1 MINPVITAIIA
12 REEQAT
18 IDFRRDLHA
27 HPELPWEER
36 RTTDRVVAELENIG
50 IACSRTV
57 PTGVIAD
64 ITGSKP
70 GKTVALRADMDALP
84 VHELN
89 DRLSYKSLTAGKMHA
104 CGHDSHTA
112 MLLTSARALYE
123 VREQMAGNVR
133 LIFQPAEE
141 IAEGAK
147 AMIAQG
153 ALDNVDN
160 IFGMHIWS
168 GSPSGKISCNVGS
181 SFASADLLKVTF
193 RGRGGHG
200 SMPEACIDAAVVASA
215 FVMNLQAIVAR
226 ETSPLDSAVVSIG
239 RMDVGTRFNVIAE
252 NALLDG
258 TVRCFSIETRRRLEA
273 AITRYAQHTAAM
285 YGASVDVDYCYGT
298 LPVINE
304 ERSALLAQSTI
315 REAFG
320 DDVLFSE
327 KPTTGGEDF
336 SFYLQDIPGCFA
348 LLGSGNKAK
357 GSDYA
362 HHHGCFNIDEQ
373 VMKTG
378 AGLYAQYAWRYLHQD
393 RF

>member
-1 MINPVITAIIA
+1 MGGTANDGA
-12 REEQAT
+12 RRGGTGEHRHRLPSYRS
-18 IDFRRDLHA
+18 DRRHCR
-27 HPELPWEER
+27 HHR
-36 RTTDRVVAELENIG
+36 GR
-50 IACSRTV
+50 
-57 PTGVIAD
+57 
-64 ITGSKP
+64 P

-84 VHELN
+84 VQELN
-89 DRLSYKSLTAGKMHA
+89 DRLSYKSQIAGKMHA

-112 MLLTSARALYE
+112 MLLTAARALYE
-123 VREQMAGNVR
+123 VRKQMSGNVR

-147 AMIAQG
+147 AMIDQG
-153 ALDNVDN
+153 ALDSVDN

-168 GSPSGKISCNVGS
+168 GSPAGKISCNLGS

-226 ETSPLDSAVVSIG
+226 ETSPLESAVVTIG

-252 NALLDG
+252 NAVLDG
-258 TVRCFSIETRRRLEA
+258 TVRCFSIETRQRLKA
-273 AITRYAQHTAAM
+273 AIARYAQHTAAM
-285 YGASVDVDYCYGT
+285 YGATVAVDYCYGT
-298 LPVINE
+298 PPVINE
-304 ERSALLAQSTI
+304 ERSARLAQSVI

-320 DDVLFSE
+320 DDALFSE

-336 SFYLQDIPGCFA
+336 SFYMQDIPGCFA
-348 LLGSGNKAK
+348 LLGSGNKEK

-378 AGLYAQYAWRYLHQD
+378 AGLYAQYAWRYLHQN

>member
-1 MINPVITAIIA
+1 MINPAITAIIA

-36 RTTDRVVAELENIG
+36 RTTERVVVELESIG
-50 IACSRTV
+50 IACRRTV

-64 ITGSKP
+64 ITGGRP

-84 VHELN
+84 VQELN
-89 DRLSYKSLTAGKMHA
+89 DRLSYKSQIAGKMHA

-112 MLLTSARALYE
+112 MLLTAARALYE

-147 AMIAQG
+147 AMIDQG
-153 ALDNVDN
+153 ALDSVDN

-168 GSPSGKISCNVGS
+168 GSPAGKISCNVGS

-200 SMPEACIDAAVVASA
+200 SIPEACIDAAVVASA

-226 ETSPLDSAVVSIG
+226 ETSPLESAVVSIG

-252 NALLDG
+252 NAVLDG
-258 TVRCFSIETRRRLEA
+258 TVRCFSIETRQRLEA
-273 AITRYAQHTAAM
+273 AIARYAQHTAAM
-285 YGASVDVDYCYGT
+285 YGATVDVDYCYGT

-304 ERSALLAQSTI
+304 ERSARLAQSVI

-336 SFYLQDIPGCFA
+336 SFYMQDIPGCFA
-348 LLGSGNKAK
+348 LLGSGNKEK

>member
-1 MINPVITAIIA
+1 
-12 REEQAT
+12 
-18 IDFRRDLHA
+18 
-27 HPELPWEER
+27 
-36 RTTDRVVAELENIG
+36 
-50 IACSRTV
+50 
-57 PTGVIAD
+57 
-64 ITGSKP
+64 
-70 GKTVALRADMDALP
+70 
-84 VHELN
+84 
-89 DRLSYKSLTAGKMHA
+89 
-104 CGHDSHTA
+104 
-112 MLLTSARALYE
+112 
-123 VREQMAGNVR
+123 
-133 LIFQPAEE
+133 
-141 IAEGAK
+141 
-147 AMIAQG
+147 
-153 ALDNVDN
+153 
-160 IFGMHIWS
+160 
-168 GSPSGKISCNVGS
+168 
-181 SFASADLLKVTF
+181 
-193 RGRGGHG
+193 
-200 SMPEACIDAAVVASA
+200 
-215 FVMNLQAIVAR
+215 
-226 ETSPLDSAVVSIG
+226 
-239 RMDVGTRFNVIAE
+239 MDVGTRFNVIAE

>member
-1 MINPVITAIIA
+1 MINPAITAILA

-18 IDFRRDLHA
+18 IAFRRDLHA

-36 RTTDRVVAELENIG
+36 RTTERVVAKLESIG
-50 IACSRTV
+50 IACRRTV

-64 ITGSKP
+64 ITGGRP

-84 VHELN
+84 VQELN
-89 DRLSYKSLTAGKMHA
+89 DRLSYKSQIDGKMHA

-112 MLLTSARALYE
+112 MLLTAARALYE
-123 VREQMAGNVR
+123 VREQMSGNVR

-147 AMIAQG
+147 AMIDQG
-153 ALDNVDN
+153 ALDSVDN

-168 GSPSGKISCNVGS
+168 GSPAGKISCNLGS

-226 ETSPLDSAVVSIG
+226 ETSPLESAVVSIG

-252 NALLDG
+252 NAVLDG
-258 TVRCFSIETRRRLEA
+258 TVRCFSIETRQRLEA
-273 AITRYAQHTAAM
+273 AIARYAQHTAAM
-285 YGASVDVDYCYGT
+285 YGATVAVDYCYGT
-298 LPVINE
+298 PPVINE
-304 ERSALLAQSTI
+304 ERSARLAQSVI

-320 DDVLFSE
+320 DDALFSE

-336 SFYLQDIPGCFA
+336 SFYMQDIPGCFA
-348 LLGSGNKAK
+348 LLGSGNKEK

-378 AGLYAQYAWRYLHQD
+378 AGLYAQYAWRYLHQN

>member
-50 IACSRTV
+50 IACRRTV

-112 MLLTSARALYE
+112 MLLTAARALYE

-168 GSPSGKISCNVGS
+168 GSPSGKISCNVWS

>member
-1 MINPVITAIIA
+1 MINPEITAIIA
-12 REEQAT
+12 REEQKT
-18 IDFRRDLHA
+18 IDLRRDLHA
-27 HPELPWEER
+27 HPELPWEEQ
-36 RTTDRVVAELENIG
+36 RTTEHVVAELASIG
-50 IACSRTV
+50 IPYRRTV
-57 PTGVIAD
+57 PTGVIAN
-64 ITGSKP
+64 ITGGMP

-84 VHELN
+84 VQELN
-89 DRLSYKSLTAGKMHA
+89 EQLSYRSRTAGKMHA
-104 CGHDSHTA
+104 CGHDAHTA
-112 MLLTSARALYE
+112 MLLTAARALYE
-123 VREQMAGNVR
+123 VRDRMAGNVR

-147 AMIAQG
+147 AMIDQG

-181 SFASADLLKVTF
+181 SFASADLLNITF

-200 SMPEACIDAAVVASA
+200 SMPEACIDAALVASA
-215 FVMNLQAIVAR
+215 FVMNVQAIVAR
-226 ETSPLDSAVVSIG
+226 ETSPLDAAVVTIG

-252 NALLDG
+252 HAVLEG
-258 TVRCFSIETRRRLEA
+258 TVRCFSIEARQRLEA
-273 AITRYAQHTAAM
+273 AITRYAQHTAAI
-285 YGASVDVDYCYGT
+285 YGATADVEYCYGT

-304 ERSALLAQSTI
+304 ARSALLAQSVI
-315 REAFG
+315 GEAFG

-327 KPTTGGEDF
+327 RPTTGGEDF
-336 SFYLQDIPGCFA
+336 SFYMQDIPGCFA
-348 LLGSGNKAK
+348 LLGSGNQDK
-357 GSDYA
+357 GSAYA

-378 AGLYAQYAWRYLHQD
+378 AELYAQYAWRYLHQS

>member
-50 IACSRTV
+50 IACRRTA

-112 MLLTSARALYE
+112 MLLTAARALYE

>member
-50 IACSRTV
+50 IACRRTA

-112 MLLTSARALYE
+112 MLLTAARALYE

-147 AMIAQG
+147 AMIAQW

>member
-50 IACSRTV
+50 IACRRTV

-112 MLLTSARALYE
+112 MLLTAARALYE

-147 AMIAQG
+147 AMIA
-153 ALDNVDN
+153 
-160 IFGMHIWS
+160 
-168 GSPSGKISCNVGS
+168 
-181 SFASADLLKVTF
+181 
-193 RGRGGHG
+193 
-200 SMPEACIDAAVVASA
+200 
-215 FVMNLQAIVAR
+215 
-226 ETSPLDSAVVSIG
+226 
-239 RMDVGTRFNVIAE
+239 
-252 NALLDG
+252 
-258 TVRCFSIETRRRLEA
+258 
-273 AITRYAQHTAAM
+273 
-285 YGASVDVDYCYGT
+285 
-298 LPVINE
+298 
-304 ERSALLAQSTI
+304 
-315 REAFG
+315 
-320 DDVLFSE
+320 
-327 KPTTGGEDF
+327 
-336 SFYLQDIPGCFA
+336 
-348 LLGSGNKAK
+348 
-357 GSDYA
+357 
-362 HHHGCFNIDEQ
+362 
-373 VMKTG
+373 
-378 AGLYAQYAWRYLHQD
+378 
-393 RF
+393 

>member
-1 MINPVITAIIA
+1 
-12 REEQAT
+12 
-18 IDFRRDLHA
+18 
-27 HPELPWEER
+27 
-36 RTTDRVVAELENIG
+36 
-50 IACSRTV
+50 
-57 PTGVIAD
+57 
-64 ITGSKP
+64 
-70 GKTVALRADMDALP
+70 MDALP
-84 VHELN
+84 VQELN
-89 DRLSYKSLTAGKMHA
+89 DRLSYKSQIAGKMHA

-112 MLLTSARALYE
+112 MLLTAARALYE
-123 VREQMAGNVR
+123 VREQMSGNVR

-147 AMIAQG
+147 AMIDQG
-153 ALDNVDN
+153 ALDSVDN

-168 GSPSGKISCNVGS
+168 GSPAGKISCNLGS

-226 ETSPLDSAVVSIG
+226 ETSPLESAVVSIG

-252 NALLDG
+252 NAVLDG
-258 TVRCFSIETRRRLEA
+258 TVRCFSIETRQRLEA
-273 AITRYAQHTAAM
+273 AIARYAQHTAAM
-285 YGASVDVDYCYGT
+285 YGATVAVDYCYGT
-298 LPVINE
+298 PPVINE
-304 ERSALLAQSTI
+304 ERSARLAQSVI

-320 DDVLFSE
+320 DDALFSE

-336 SFYLQDIPGCFA
+336 SFYMQDIPGCFA
-348 LLGSGNKAK
+348 LLGSGNKEK

-378 AGLYAQYAWRYLHQD
+378 AGLYAQYAWRYLHQN

>member
-50 IACSRTV
+50 IACRRTV

-112 MLLTSARALYE
+112 MLLTAARALYE

-147 AMIAQG
+147 AMIARG
-153 ALDNVDN
+153 PRIMSTTFLACT
-160 IFGMHIWS
+160 S
-168 GSPSGKISCNVGS
+168 GPARLPAKYPATWGRHLPPQIYSKSP
-181 SFASADLLKVTF
+181 FAA
-193 RGRGGHG
+193 
-200 SMPEACIDAAVVASA
+200 AAVTVPCQRPAS
-215 FVMNLQAIVAR
+215 M
-226 ETSPLDSAVVSIG
+226 
-239 RMDVGTRFNVIAE
+239 
-252 NALLDG
+252 
-258 TVRCFSIETRRRLEA
+258 RRL
-273 AITRYAQHTAAM
+273 
-285 YGASVDVDYCYGT
+285 S
-298 LPVINE
+298 PPP
-304 ERSALLAQSTI
+304 S
-315 REAFG
+315 
-320 DDVLFSE
+320 
-327 KPTTGGEDF
+327 
-336 SFYLQDIPGCFA
+336 
-348 LLGSGNKAK
+348 
-357 GSDYA
+357 
-362 HHHGCFNIDEQ
+362 
-373 VMKTG
+373 
-378 AGLYAQYAWRYLHQD
+378 
-393 RF
+393 